1 MLPAA
6 LFWYGAVAAIIHIR
20 TAPTMAVLA
29 ALFCGTFALLF
40 TRIVWQE
47 RFPLRKR

>member
-6 LFWYGAVAAIIHIR
+6 LFWYMAVAAIIHFR
-20 TAPTMAVLA
+20 TAPAMAVIT
-29 ALFCGTFALLF
+29 ALFCGAVAALF